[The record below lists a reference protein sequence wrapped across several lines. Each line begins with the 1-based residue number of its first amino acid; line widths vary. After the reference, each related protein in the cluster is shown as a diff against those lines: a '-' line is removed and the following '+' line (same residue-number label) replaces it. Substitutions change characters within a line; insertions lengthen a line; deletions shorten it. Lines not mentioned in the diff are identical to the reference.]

1 MQGALTYRPHVPSLS
16 HRVVAPGIT
25 RPTDANRRPLHA
37 VLVAVAV
44 AATGLATLVVAASPA
59 WAHGSQLRTNDVATV
74 GGVTPPTA
82 GLEVLVRATGL
93 VNVRYSGGGE
103 VVVVGYEGEP
113 YLRLDG
119 QKVFENRHSPSTY
132 INRSLTGNPDVPAD
146 ASATASP
153 EWVQIGT
160 DGWARFHDHQ
170 LHRMGPAPGPLDWK
184 VDLLVDGKP
193 VAVSGQLVPLARPSR
208 LPWLGLGALVALALA
223 IAWVRLVRHRRAI
236 MLVALG
242 LSFFAA
248 QIVAVGV
255 GGTLAWVATLASLVA
270 FVVTIRADEAWS
282 AGMAGLLVAVT
293 GWFQLADVG
302 YAALFMT
309 VPGGLYRA
317 AVVSCVALGVVLA
330 VCSLDL
336 TRRGGFRRAVR
347 VTP

>member
-1 MQGALTYRPHVPSLS
+1 
-16 HRVVAPGIT
+16 
-25 RPTDANRRPLHA
+25 
-37 VLVAVAV
+37 
-44 AATGLATLVVAASPA
+44 
-59 WAHGSQLRTNDVATV
+59 
-74 GGVTPPTA
+74 
-82 GLEVLVRATGL
+82 VLVRATGL
-93 VNVRYSGGGE
+93 VNLRYTGSGE

-119 QKVFENRHSPSTY
+119 EKVFENRRSPSTY

-146 ASATASP
+146 ATATAAP
-153 EWVQIGT
+153 EWVQIGS

-193 VAVSGQLVPLARPSR
+193 VAVSGQLVPLTRPSR
-208 LPWLGLGALVALALA
+208 IPWFALGGLAAVALAV
-223 IAWVRLVRHRRAI
+223 AWVRLVRRRRAI
-236 MLVALG
+236 LLVALG

-248 QIVAVGV
+248 QVVAVSV
-255 GGTLAWVATLASLVA
+255 GGTLAWAATLASLVA

-282 AGMAGLLVAVT
+282 AGMAGLLVAVA

-302 YAALFMT
+302 YAALFVS

-317 AVVSCVALGVVLA
+317 AVVGCVALGVVLA

-347 VTP
+347 AT